1 MYRTSLSVA
10 GFDVREVS
18 DGLEALRVLEAESL
32 DLVVLDLA
40 LPRIHGRDVQQD
52 MAANAATRHIPIV
65 VVTGDPGDLEETNNV
80 CILRKPIDPEKLLE
94 AVHFLMIRRPPRSTL
109 FPCTTLFC

>member
-40 LPRIHGRDVQQD
+40 LPRLHGRDVQQD

-65 VVTGDPGDLEETNNV
+65 VVTGDPGNMEENDNV
-80 CILRKPIDPEKLLE
+80 CILRKPIDPEKLIE
-94 AVHFLMIRRPPRSTL
+94 AVQRCLRKRK
-109 FPCTTLFC
+109 